1 MVKSYYKWELD
12 KTIGVVASPQAP
24 IHYDAEG
31 KRVITAS
38 LSDLNIW
45 NLKKNILEKLI
56 KKSGKKSNITSIAFN
71 QTSSRIA
78 VGFQNG
84 SVCVYKMED
93 GSEEMNSVGHSSA
106 VQILSFNNGKK

>member
-84 SVCVYKMED
+84 RRIRRNEFRWTLFCCS
-93 GSEEMNSVGHSSA
+93 NFIF
-106 VQILSFNNGKK
+106 QQW